1 MHETTRGFPRRPS
14 LHRCR
19 IEKDYRDRYL
29 GFEGGLP
36 RSVPRGAEGDEGP
49 RDRPKRPRRGSRNPV
64 PTHRRPGRPPLASPP
79 GIKRVRFPTVVL
91 TEASTTR
98 KPTTAFRVRHRFVGC
113 PIVHVPTARVRI
125 HLRESNCQNGK
136 CPPERRA

>member
-64 PTHRRPGRPPLASPP
+64 PTHCGPGRPLLASPR
-79 GIKRVRFPTVVL
+79 GSKRVRFPTVVL
-91 TEASTTR
+91 TEASITR
-98 KPTTAFRVRHRFVGC
+98 KPASALRVRHRVVGGRLC
-113 PIVHVPTARVRI
+113 PLLLLPASSSLLQT
-125 HLRESNCQNGK
+125 G
-136 CPPERRA
+136 PYGRRSL